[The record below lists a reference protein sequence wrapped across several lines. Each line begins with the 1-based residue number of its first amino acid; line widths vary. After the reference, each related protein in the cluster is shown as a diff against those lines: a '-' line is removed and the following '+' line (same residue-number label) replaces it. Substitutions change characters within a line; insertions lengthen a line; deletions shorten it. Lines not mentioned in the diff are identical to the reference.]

1 MVIIK
6 TEVISVDSQ
15 EPDLDVIRYAAKVI
29 ETGGLVVLPTD
40 TVYGLVCDSRRRS
53 AVQGMYRVKARRRD
67 LPLILLLHDMSQ
79 VAAFIEEVPE
89 NAVRAMQAFWPGPL
103 TVVLRDTSEATAPVR
118 AGRDSVGLRL
128 PVHMVPRL
136 VVGAVGVPL
145 ASTSANRST
154 QPAAIT
160 AEQAL
165 EHLEGRVNMVLD
177 GGPASLGQESSVV
190 SFAEGVPRLLR
201 EGAITAQ
208 RLREV
213 LGEVQV

>member
-1 MVIIK
+1 VVIIK
-6 TEVISVDSQ
+6 TEVIAVDSQ

-40 TVYGLVCDSRRRS
+40 TVYGLVCDSRSRS
-53 AVQGMYRVKARRRD
+53 AVQRMYRVKARRRD

-79 VAAFIEEVPE
+79 VAAFIEKVPE
-89 NAVRAMQAFWPGPL
+89 NAVRAMQEFWPGPL
-103 TVVLRDTSEATAPVR
+103 TVVVRDAGAATAPVR

-128 PVHMVPRL
+128 PAHTVPRL
-136 VVGAVGVPL
+136 VAGAVGVPL

-154 QPAAIT
+154 QPAAT
-160 AEQAL
+160 TTEQAL
-165 EHLEGRVNMVLD
+165 EHLEGRVNLVLD
-177 GGPASLGQESSVV
+177 GGPAPLGQESSVV
-190 SFAEGVPRLLR
+190 SFLEGVPRLLR
-201 EGAITAQ
+201 EGAISTQ